1 MCPVSQQPVTYKVD
15 IFADS
20 GGGDVAVQLFSKGK

>member
-1 MCPVSQQPVTYKVD
+1 MCPIAEKSVTYKLD